1 MEGRVHRGGGITMDG
16 PAVGFH
22 LVKKKQKISNFI
34 LIVIS
39 NAVIMD
45 PALRKAADKGN
56 LISLQELV
64 AAKPNIL
71 DSTTRVE
78 KNTALHLAA
87 SEGHILFVHHLL
99 LQIGMNM
106 EMMVIQN
113 IDGDTPLHLAVRAGH
128 LEVVEHLIH
137 YSAWARGIDANLQEP
152 TIVVNGKGNTPMHD
166 ALFQRKLDIALKLL
180 EVNPRCAHELNGEMQ
195 SPFYIA
201 VKEGLLCVVKKIADQ
216 MSTAPVSITGTSMTA
231 LHQAVLDDSISTLK
245 VLLNDFVELVE
256 LTDSSGNN
264 ALHYAAWHNRVPMV
278 SMLLKENSSLA
289 FKKNIE
295 HRTPLHMVAKY
306 GSVQAATE
314 LLKQCPDTIKVVD
327 LDGRNAFHI
336 AIINNKFSVFE
347 LLLKSE
353 LPEEILNKQDNDG
366 NTPLHH
372 AAMLHQSR
380 SILWLL
386 LDDPRINSYVINKEG
401 HTAWAYQILLEL
413 MVGDLS
419 NAIEKGD
426 MLSLVN
432 CLSYYPEMVYSVTPI
447 RGNTVLHLAASK
459 GDDWVV
465 HHVLLYT
472 NRNVGFIINGNIDGD
487 TPLHLA
493 VRAGHL
499 EVLHHLICYVAWAR
513 EIEPNLKLKEPLMI
527 QSKEGNT
534 LLHEAVIHDRNGD
547 WDTPLH
553 LAAKAGNS
561 VFVDKLIRCAK
572 VMNLELTTQYAKGPL
587 IMKNK
592 LGNTPLHNAVLHRK
606 TDIALKLL
614 EANPSCGHMLNAE
627 MKSPLYIAVR
637 DGLTYVVKK
646 IAKQGLYVAPMLTHG
661 SALHQSVLGN
671 NIRAL
676 EILLDRYEELVKLTD
691 LSGNNVLHYAAQHN
705 NARIVSILLNKNCM
719 LAYQRNEQQHTPLH
733 MAAYYGSAEAAKELL
748 KQFPDAIEMVDN
760 MGQNALH
767 IAATNDKVDVL
778 ELLLKYV
785 LPEEIV
791 NQQDREGNTPLHHA
805 AKLSRRQS
813 TMMLLND
820 QRVKPCLVNQD
831 GDTAF
836 ALFCRAGISEMNVDE
851 MNLWKELK
859 KHESRRCKTK
869 QRFRLRWYWRRS
881 PYTDEIIND
890 RVVVAT
896 FMSMATFGA
905 TLTMPGGYS
914 QQSGTAIVGHHQA
927 FKIFVVSNSI
937 SMCVSAV
944 VVLCYFLSW
953 KGCAKL
959 KLSMMVWA
967 NMLIVLSGLMMIM
980 SMLTALYLTI
990 EPVSRF
996 VAYVAISI
1004 GTITPFLACLILRKS
1019 LTRKALFSWWIGV
1032 KLREERDEMAP
1043 VSSMPG

>member
-1 MEGRVHRGGGITMDG
+1 
-16 PAVGFH
+16 
-22 LVKKKQKISNFI
+22 
-34 LIVIS
+34 
-39 NAVIMD
+39 MD

-401 HTAWAYQILLEL
+401 HTAWAYQ
-413 MVGDLS
+413 
-419 NAIEKGD
+419 
-426 MLSLVN
+426 
-432 CLSYYPEMVYSVTPI
+432 
-447 RGNTVLHLAASK
+447 
-459 GDDWVV
+459 
-465 HHVLLYT
+465 
-472 NRNVGFIINGNIDGD
+472 
-487 TPLHLA
+487 
-493 VRAGHL
+493 
-499 EVLHHLICYVAWAR
+499 
-513 EIEPNLKLKEPLMI
+513 EPLMI